1 MQLIYLHEKVKAH
14 AEIMQIK
21 MDGQCKCDCHNTNK
35 LKQISDYQLTIH
47 LIKWL

>member
-1 MQLIYLHEKVKAH
+1 MQLIYLRAKVEAH

-21 MDGQCKCDCHNTNK
+21 MDGQCKCNCHNMNT

-47 LIKWL
+47 LIKRL